1 MGLKLMYADRHVSR
15 LSAKRV
21 TVVWHVSRLS
31 AKRGTVVWRVS
42 RLSTKF
48 YGGFVL

>member
-1 MGLKLMYADRHVSR
+1 MYVGRHVSR

-21 TVVWHVSRLS
+21 AVVWH
-31 AKRGTVVWRVS
+31 VS